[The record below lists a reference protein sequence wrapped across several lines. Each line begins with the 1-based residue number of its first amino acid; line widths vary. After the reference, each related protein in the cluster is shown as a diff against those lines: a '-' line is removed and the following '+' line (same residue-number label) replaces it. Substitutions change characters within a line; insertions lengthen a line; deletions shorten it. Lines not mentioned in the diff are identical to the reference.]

1 MMKNQKP
8 TFQILAVTVMILSVT
23 LACSLTPRLGD
34 IGENVKEQV
43 LQTVGSLS
51 TEAVGNLQLTAE
63 AFSAE
68 MGPVIEATLAAIP
81 PGVSI
86 GNGPE
91 DIPVIPDPYGFYGSE
106 NRVVYMTTQSIED
119 AVGFYR
125 QEMPV
130 NDWTETEPSL
140 VIPKIA
146 YLNFVKDLRKAV
158 VTMTTAGDKVAITV
172 MVSEK

>member
-1 MMKNQKP
+1 MMKTDKT
-8 TFQILAVTVMILSVT
+8 TFHIMTVTVLILSVT

-43 LQTVGSLS
+43 LETVGSLS

-63 AFSAE
+63 ALGAE

-81 PGVSI
+81 PGVRI

-91 DIPVIPDPYGFYGSE
+91 DIPVLPDPYGFYGSE
-106 NRVVYMTTQSIED
+106 NKVVYMTTQSVED
-119 AVGFYR
+119 AVSFYR

-130 NDWTETEPSL
+130 NGWTETEPSL
-140 VIPKIA
+140 VIPKMA
-146 YLNFVKDLRKAV
+146 YLNFEKDQRKAV
-158 VTMTTAGDKVAITV
+158 VTMTAAGDKVAITV

>member
-1 MMKNQKP
+1 M
-8 TFQILAVTVMILSVT
+8 AVTVMILSVT
-23 LACSLTPRLGD
+23 LACSLTPRMGD

-43 LQTVGSLS
+43 LETVGSLS
-51 TEAVGNLQLTAE
+51 TQAVGDIQLTAE
-63 AFSAE
+63 AFGAE

-106 NRVVYMTTQSIED
+106 NRVVYMTTQGVED
-119 AVGFYR
+119 AVSFYR

-130 NDWTETEPSL
+130 NGWIETEPSM
-140 VIPKIA
+140 VIPKMA
-146 YLNFVKDLRKAV
+146 YLNFEKDERKATV
-158 VTMTTAGDKVAITV
+158 MMTTAGDKVAITV

>member
-1 MMKNQKP
+1 MMKTNKT
-8 TFQILAVTVMILSVT
+8 TFQIMTVTVLILSVT
-23 LACSLTPRLGD
+23 LACSLTPRLGV

-43 LQTVGSLS
+43 LETVGSLS

-63 AFSAE
+63 ALGAE

-106 NRVVYMTTQSIED
+106 NKVVYMTTQSVED
-119 AVGFYR
+119 VVSFYR

-130 NDWTETEPSL
+130 NGWTETEPSL
-140 VIPKIA
+140 VIPKMA
-146 YLNFVKDLRKAV
+146 YLNFEKDLRKAV
-158 VTMTTAGDKVAITV
+158 VTMSTAGDKVAITV

>member
-1 MMKNQKP
+1 MMKTHKP

-34 IGENVKEQV
+34 IGGNVKEQ
-43 LQTVGSLS
+43 LLETVGSLS
-51 TEAVGNLQLTAE
+51 TQAVGDLQLTAE
-63 AFSAE
+63 AFGEE

-81 PGVSI
+81 PGVVI
-86 GNGPE
+86 GKGPE
-91 DIPVIPDPYGFYGSE
+91 DIPVLPDPYGFYGSE

-119 AVGFYR
+119 AVSFYR

-130 NDWTETEPSL
+130 NGWTETEPSL
-140 VIPKIA
+140 VIPKMA
-146 YLNFVKDLRKAV
+146 YLNFEKDLRKAV